1 MFVSRGALN
10 DILRKNVCEV
20 KFLRKRYK
28 KDKPLYRRILCT
40 LAIENFLNT
49 PRGIDVLHFR
59 LPPKLPI
66 IRPGMTYNPAEYN
79 NLLVVWDIFY
89 QDWRVINVRNA
100 NLIWSIPANN
110 EFWNYFDEVISKM
123 SAEQKLQFMDK

>member
-1 MFVSRGALN
+1 MFISRGALN

-66 IRPGMTYNPAEYN
+66 IRPGMTYNPAEYD

>member
-1 MFVSRGALN
+1 MFVSRSTLIN
-10 DILRKNVCEV
+10 ILKDNVCEI

-28 KDKPLYRRILCT
+28 QNKPIYRRILCS
-40 LAIENFLNT
+40 LAIENLLNT
-49 PRGIDVLHFR
+49 PKGIDILHFR

-66 IRPGMTYNPAEYN
+66 IRPGMTYDPMNYN

-100 NLIWSIPANN
+100 NLIWSIPAND
-110 EFWNYFDEVISKM
+110 EFWDYFNNVLSKM
-123 SAEQKLQFMDK
+123 TSEQKIQFMNK

>member
-1 MFVSRGALN
+1 MFISRGALN